1 MSGSAPLASDL
12 AARHSQAA
20 GSWQSYASAWSAV
33 HGGYDPRAANVLV
46 RGWLRLAYRIARFL
60 AGLRVAPNA
69 VTAVGLAL
77 AGAVPVAALQ
87 GRGWLLLAAALV
99 LLSALADTVDGAL
112 AVVSLQSS
120 RLGQVFDAVAD
131 RLAEVCWL
139 LALWLAG
146 APGWLAVACAG
157 LAWLQEYVRAR
168 AGIAGMADIGTVTV
182 AERPTRVLAVLFGLT
197 LAGFAGALGG
207 QGMARAAGLA
217 GTELAAGTA
226 TVTAAI
232 WAVLGLVGLVQLGA
246 AVRRELIG

>member
-1 MSGSAPLASDL
+1 
-12 AARHSQAA
+12 
-20 GSWQSYASAWSAV
+20 
-33 HGGYDPRAANVLV
+33 
-46 RGWLRLAYRIARFL
+46 
-60 AGLRVAPNA
+60 
-69 VTAVGLAL
+69 
-77 AGAVPVAALQ
+77 
-87 GRGWLLLAAALV
+87 
-99 LLSALADTVDGAL
+99 
-112 AVVSLQSS
+112 
-120 RLGQVFDAVAD
+120 
-131 RLAEVCWL
+131 
-139 LALWLAG
+139 
-146 APGWLAVACAG
+146 VACAG

-217 GTELAAGTA
+217 GTELAAGAA

>member
-1 MSGSAPLASDL
+1 M
-12 AARHSQAA
+12 
-20 GSWQSYASAWSAV
+20 
-33 HGGYDPRAANVLV
+33 HGGYDPRAANSLV
-46 RGWLRLAYRIARFL
+46 RGWLQLAYWIARLL
-60 AGLRVAPNA
+60 AAVQVAPNA
-69 VTAVGLAL
+69 VTAAGLAL
-77 AGAVPVAALQ
+77 SVAVPMVALH
-87 GRGWLLLAAALV
+87 GRGWFLLAAGLV

-157 LAWLQEYVRAR
+157 LAWLHEYLRAR
-168 AGIAGMADIGTVTV
+168 AGIAGMTDIGTVTV

-207 QGMARAAGLA
+207 QGLARAVGLA
-217 GTELAAGTA
+217 GTELAAGSA

-232 WAVLGLVGLVQLGA
+232 WAVLGLVGLAQLGDS
-246 AVRRELIG
+246 VRRELTRTT